1 MNWSRK
7 WIAVMSA
14 VVLLGAT
21 LAITTSPVGAAAGL
35 NVNKIWKQ
43 IKPKA
48 DKRYYKK
55 SKVNK
60 KFAKKKHVYTKAE
73 SDAAFAGAG
82 TSYTKAESD
91 EAYAP
96 AKKLIRGTSSL
107 VYTAAGVGS
116 SGGASISFGETLSAA
131 PITHIIPLGDPLP
144 VGCSGTPAAPN
155 AAAGHLC
162 VFVNA
167 SVGPAGPVE
176 VFTPIGGFGANALGA
191 VMINRAVGAGEVILT
206 TSWAVRPISILS
218 PTAKVPAGRGGN
230 FRP

>member
-60 KFAKKKHVYTKAE
+60 KVAKKKHVYTKAE

-131 PITHIIPLGDPLP
+131 PITHIIPLGD
-144 VGCSGTPAAPN
+144 
-155 AAAGHLC
+155 
-162 VFVNA
+162 FVNA